1 MTFTSTATGTVGVD
15 LSVSATIDANAIVA
29 GAQVTTSATLH
40 TSLSI
45 TQSNS
50 VTVKSVPPGTNVYAQ
65 YGVWRNV
72 SKGHYVYYYSN
83 CTTHDYGYVYAYV
96 PDGIGW
102 NTWN

>member
-1 MTFTSTATGTVGVD
+1 

-29 GAQVTTSATLH
+29 GAQVTTSATLYAY
-40 TSLSI
+40 LSI

-50 VTVKSVPPGTNVYAQ
+50 ITVKNVPPYTNVYAQ

-72 SKGHYVYYYSN
+72 SYGHYIYYYSN
-83 CTTHDYGYVYAYV
+83 CTYHDYGNVHAYV